1 MTDFSKFIKNM
12 KLSKYSTS
20 CPGYISKSIHW
31 SVIINP
37 QKDKA
42 CIEGVQRRVFVRID
56 EKL

>member
-1 MTDFSKFIKNM
+1 M
-12 KLSKYSTS
+12 KRSKYSNS
-20 CPGYISKSIHW
+20 CPGYISKSIRW

-56 EKL
+56 EKW